1 MSRIVDTAD
10 VDAWI
15 EEIQGASRAAFSE
28 ILAEGCDR
36 AAIEALAR
44 ELFRRLGAAADEIA
58 RITPARRLFA
68 CHKGCSACCHA
79 FIQSTP
85 LYTLAAFLHAAKHC
99 PPDQRARQ
107 RQRALTRHRPC
118 PFLEE
123 RACQIYPA
131 RPPVCRYYFSYDA
144 DWCAIDRC
152 CVIDARDADE
162 GMRHRLL
169 ARASFA
175 IERAA
180 VEALASVGLTAEPHA
195 LDAGIRILLNRPAAL
210 ERWLGGEAVFVEA
223 VTPFTRHAFD
233 WQPPLHGLG
242 HGPEQGVI
250 PAP

>member
-1 MSRIVDTAD
+1 MSRMVDRAD

-15 EEIQGASRAAFSE
+15 VEVQRATRFAFSE
-28 ILAEGCDR
+28 ILEAGCGR

-44 ELFRRLGAAADEIA
+44 ELFRRLAAAGVEVDRMFPPGRA
-58 RITPARRLFA
+58 YA

-85 LYTLAAFLHAAKHC
+85 LYTIAAFLYARERC
-99 PPDQRARQ
+99 PPDQRRRQ

-152 CVIDARDADE
+152 CVIDERDAVARQ
-162 GMRHRLL
+162 RHRLL

-180 VEALASVGLTAEPHA
+180 VEALAGAGLSSEPHA
-195 LDAGIRILLNRPAAL
+195 LDAGIRILLTRPDAL
-210 ERWLGGEAVFVEA
+210 ERWLDGEAVFVEA
-223 VTPFTRHAFD
+223 IRPFTRRAFD
-233 WQPPLHGLG
+233 WQPPLHGQG